1 MTEREATR
9 AQFEA
14 LSEGMRSKKI
24 GIGVN
29 AASGAYT
36 GFTIGGPVGAAVGGA
51 LGVLIGYWGMK
62 SYRARVYAEL
72 EAAGLIK
79 KRRTMSRS
87 TLYRLI
93 SGEPGFLRFPYSETV
108 GYAVIDVLTKHNPEM
123 SEQEIN
129 AEAYAV
135 AKTFHEFRRNLP
147 DIPLEIA
154 AEVILTLNGIRR
166 NPDTGEYE
174 PFDFVIPEEQPPI
187 YRLQTDREREAEKAK
202 EALKTEVKIAWG
214 LAGAAVFIYLMRGNK

>member
-14 LSEGMRSKKI
+14 LSEGMRNKKI
-24 GIGVN
+24 GIAVN

-36 GFTIGGPVGAAVGGA
+36 GFSIGGPIGAAVGGA
-51 LGVLIGYWGMK
+51 LGTLIGYWGMK

-72 EAAGLIK
+72 EAAGLVR
-79 KRRTMSRS
+79 KRRTDNRS
-87 TLYRLI
+87 TLYRMI

-108 GYAVIDVLTKHNPEM
+108 GYAVIDVLTEYNPGM

-129 AEAYAV
+129 SEAYAV

-154 AEVILTLNGIRR
+154 AETILMLNGIRR
-166 NPDTGEYE
+166 NPETGEYE
-174 PFDFVIPEEQPPI
+174 PFEFVFPEEEPPVI
-187 YRLQTDREREAEKAK
+187 YTLPTDREQEAK
-202 EALKTEVKIAWG
+202 EALKSEVKIAWG